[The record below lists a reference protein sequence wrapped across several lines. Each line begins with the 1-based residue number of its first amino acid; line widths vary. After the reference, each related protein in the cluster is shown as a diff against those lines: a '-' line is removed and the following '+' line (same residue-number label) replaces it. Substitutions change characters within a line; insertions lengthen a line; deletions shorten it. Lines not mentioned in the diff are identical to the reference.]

1 MPFGPWR
8 IESYHSCLQ
17 RNPAPLPKAVRAK
30 SFFYLPTLRHLLADP
45 RAFFEEEFSAMS
57 KLTSL
62 YRQLEIIKLAKKG
75 PFEWDE
81 LECHLDRKSVGSDL
95 NLLISRRTLNRDLK
109 EIQQLFGVVIEFD
122 FKPAKYTLRKEE
134 SSEDHMELLE
144 SFETIQAFGR
154 ANRLSGKVFFEKR
167 LARGTEYLRP
177 ILNAIENQEAIQIE
191 YEKFWQS
198 QTENRQLRPIALK
211 EYLHRWYVM
220 AWNETDQ
227 LRFYGLDRI
236 KTLMPISGKVKLP
249 KSPDLESR
257 FLETIGIIND
267 PNEPVETVILTFT
280 EFKGRYIQSMPL
292 HPTQQILANDG
303 TILQISLRVKINY
316 ELISVILSHGDEVRV
331 DGPER
336 LKEDINKKIE
346 KMAKG
351 QLTNYQD

>member
-1 MPFGPWR
+1 
-8 IESYHSCLQ
+8 
-17 RNPAPLPKAVRAK
+17 
-30 SFFYLPTLRHLLADP
+30 
-45 RAFFEEEFSAMS
+45 MS

-81 LECHLDRKSVGSDL
+81 LERHLERRSVGSDL
-95 NLLISRRTLNRDLK
+95 NLLISKRTLNRDLK
-109 EIQQLFGVVIEFD
+109 EIQQLFGLVIEFD
-122 FKPAKYTLRKEE
+122 FKPAKYTLKEEE

-154 ANRLSGKVFFEKR
+154 ANKLSGSVFFEKR

-177 ILNAIENQEAIQIE
+177 ILDAIENQEAIQIE
-191 YEKFWQS
+191 YEKFWLWE
-198 QTENRQLRPIALK
+198 TETRQLRPIALK

-220 AWNETDQ
+220 AWNEKDE

-249 KSPDLESR
+249 KSPDLECR

-292 HPTQQILANDG
+292 HPTQEILVNDG
-303 TILQISLRVKINY
+303 NTLKIRLRVKINY
-316 ELISVILSHGDEVRV
+316 ELISVILSHGDEVKV
-331 DGPER
+331 EEPER
-336 LKEDINKKIE
+336 LREMVRKKAE
-346 KMAKG
+346 NFVKQKL
-351 QLTNYQD
+351 QFSR